1 MPNTLCKTG
10 ATTPVIRSV
19 SPNPM
24 ITEET
29 IEKGKVINKLGHSFK
44 DGVCEECGAEE
55 EFVKQQKDGYFEITT
70 FEDLILY
77 LKNIAVFL
85 IVMYLWYLV
94 LKENNRY

>member
-1 MPNTLCKTG
+1 MVKATCEKDGYTGDVYCPICK
-10 ATTPVIRSV
+10 
-19 SPNPM
+19 
-24 ITEET
+24 ET

-77 LKNIAVFL
+77 LKNICRL
-85 IVMYLWYLV
+85 LV
-94 LKENNRY
+94 KKNLRVYNLEKEKR